1 MNLSLSEIQQE
12 LKQVSNRK
20 LQGYRIAVLRNITV
34 ESIISYLQYYA
45 FKSGFEANISVGNY
59 DNILQDCHGGL
70 GADNKPVFTSETDC
84 ILIFLKLEDFS
95 WSLTRDFLSLSP
107 EKRESE
113 IERVL
118 DYVEQTLQAI
128 RKQSSAIVLWHGLEI
143 PIYKSLGILEDQLPD
158 SQTCTLIRLEVQMK
172 EIFSRFT
179 NVFYVDLTDCITQI
193 GINSFYDNRF
203 WYFSA
208 APYSLDAL
216 NVIAKNDFKFINA
229 LRGKNKKCLILD
241 CDNTLWG
248 GIIGE
253 DGIDGIKLSKHGSGG
268 SFYDFQQEL
277 VNLHNRGVV
286 LALCSK
292 NNEEDVWEVFD
303 MHPEMLLKR
312 EHIAAYEIN
321 WEDKAGN
328 IKNISESLNLGL
340 DSFVFID
347 DSPFETNMVR
357 EILPQVEV
365 ILVDPKQ
372 SFDYRQV
379 IGSTGYFDSLLY
391 SDADRQR
398 TKMYQA
404 ESGRRKLQ
412 KRSGCIDEFLE
423 KLEMEVTV
431 KFADKK
437 SIQRIA
443 QLTQRTNQFNLTT
456 KRYSEAD
463 IKKFIDNDTYDVLYL
478 SLKDKYDD
486 AGIVGAVILQFSGDT
501 AEIDTF
507 LLSCRAIGRG
517 IENAFMSCVIEAAR
531 LRRVKVVQ
539 GEYLPTTKNR
549 QVSDFYSRCGFD
561 EKLRLNIMDSSVDA
575 PPHFRSV
582 IID

>member
-20 LQGYRIAVLRNITV
+20 LQGYRIAVLRNITA
-34 ESIISYLQYYA
+34 ESIIPYLQYYA
-45 FKSGFEANISVGNY
+45 FKSGFEAKVSIGNY

-70 GADNKPVFTSETDC
+70 GADNKPIFTSETDC
-84 ILIFLKLEDFS
+84 ILIFFKLEVFS
-95 WSLTRDFLSLSP
+95 WFLARDFLSLSP

-113 IERVL
+113 IERFL

-128 RKQSSAIVLWHGLEI
+128 RKQCSAVVLWHGLET
-143 PIYKSLGILEDQLPD
+143 PIYKSLGIMEDQMRD
-158 SQTCTLIRLEVQMK
+158 SQTSTLKRLEVQMK
-172 EIFSRFT
+172 DIFSRLT
-179 NVFYVDLTDCITQI
+179 NVFYVDLADCITQI

-203 WYFSA
+203 WHFGA

-216 NVIAKNDFKFINA
+216 NVIAKEDFKYINA
-229 LRGKNKKCLILD
+229 LKGKNKKCLVLD

-248 GIIGE
+248 GIIDE
-253 DGIDGIKLSKHGSGG
+253 DGIDGIKLSKHGLGG

-277 VNLHNRGVV
+277 VNLHHRGVA

-328 IKNISESLNLGL
+328 IKKISESLNLGL

-347 DSPFETNMVR
+347 DSPFETDMVR

-379 IGSTGYFDSLLY
+379 IGSTGYFDSLQY
-391 SDADRQR
+391 SAVDSQR

-423 KLEMEVTV
+423 KLGMEVTV
-431 KFADKK
+431 KFADEK
-437 SIQRIA
+437 SIHRIA

-456 KRYSEAD
+456 KRYSDAD
-463 IKKFIDNDTYDVLYL
+463 IKKFVHNDTCDVLYL
-478 SLKDKYDD
+478 SLKDKYGD
-486 AGIVGAVILQFSGDT
+486 AGIVGAVILQFSGDI

-507 LLSCRAIGRG
+507 LLSCRVIGRG
-517 IENAFMSCVIEAAR
+517 VENAFLSCVIEAAR
-531 LRRVKVVQ
+531 LRKVEIVR
-539 GEYLPTTKNR
+539 GEYLPTSKNQ

-561 EKLRLNIMDSSVDA
+561 EKLRLNIMDNSVDA
-575 PPHFRSV
+575 PAYFRSV
-582 IID
+582 VFD

>member
-1 MNLSLSEIQQE
+1 MYLSLSDIQQA
-12 LKQVSNRK
+12 LKQVPNSK

-34 ESIISYLQYYA
+34 ESIIPYLQYYA
-45 FKSGFEANISVGNY
+45 FKSGFEANVSVGNY
-59 DNILQDCHGGL
+59 DNILQDCHGSL
-70 GADNKPVFTSETDC
+70 GADNKPIFTSDTDC
-84 ILIFLKLEDFS
+84 ILIYFKLENFS
-95 WSLTRDFLSLSP
+95 WSLARDFLSLSP
-107 EKRESE
+107 EQLESE
-113 IERVL
+113 LERVL

-143 PIYKSLGILEDQLPD
+143 PIYKSLGILEEQLPD
-158 SQTCTLIRLEVQMK
+158 SQTSTLKRLEVQMK
-172 EIFSRFT
+172 DIFSRLT
-179 NVFYVDLTDCITQI
+179 NMFYVDLTDCITQI

-208 APYSLDAL
+208 APYSLEAL
-216 NVIAKNDFKFINA
+216 NVIAKNDFKYINA
-229 LRGKNKKCLILD
+229 LKGKNKKCLVLD

-253 DGIDGIKLSKHGSGG
+253 DGIDGIKLSKHGPGG
-268 SFYDFQQEL
+268 GFYDFQQEL
-277 VNLHNRGVV
+277 VSLHHRGVV
-286 LALCSK
+286 LTLCSK

-328 IKNISESLNLGL
+328 IKNISKSLKLGL

-357 EILPQVEV
+357 EFLPQVEV
-365 ILVDPKQ
+365 ILVDSKQ

-379 IGSTGYFDSLLY
+379 IGSTGYFDSLQY
-391 SDADRQR
+391 SDTDRQR

-412 KRSGCIDEFLE
+412 KRFDCIDEFLE

-431 KFADKK
+431 KFAEEK

-463 IKKFIDNDTYDVLYL
+463 IKKFVDNDACDVLCL
-478 SLKDKYDD
+478 SLKDKHGD
-486 AGIVGAVILQFSGDT
+486 AGIVGAVILHFSGDT

-507 LLSCRAIGRG
+507 LLSCRVIGRG
-517 IENAFMSCVIEAAR
+517 IEKAFLSCVVEAAR
-531 LRRVKVVQ
+531 LRKVEIVQ
-539 GEYLPTTKNR
+539 GEYLPTSKNQ

-561 EKLRLNIMDSSVDA
+561 EKLRLNIMDNGVDA
-575 PPHFRSV
+575 PPYFRSV
-582 IID
+582 IFD

>member
-1 MNLSLSEIQQE
+1 MQWW
-12 LKQVSNRK
+12 
-20 LQGYRIAVLRNITV
+20 
-34 ESIISYLQYYA
+34 
-45 FKSGFEANISVGNY
+45 
-59 DNILQDCHGGL
+59 L
-70 GADNKPVFTSETDC
+70 GADNKPILSSGTDC
-84 ILIFLKLEDFS
+84 ILIFFKLEDFS
-95 WSLTRDFLSLSP
+95 WSLARDFLSLSP
-107 EKRESE
+107 EQRESE
-113 IERVL
+113 IERIL
-118 DYVEQTLQAI
+118 DYVEQTLLAI
-128 RKQSSAIVLWHGLEI
+128 RKQSSAVVLWHGLEM

-158 SQTCTLIRLEVQMK
+158 SQTSTLKRLEVQMK
-172 EIFSRFT
+172 DVFSRHT
-179 NVFYVDLTDCITQI
+179 NVFYVDLSDCITQI

-216 NVIAKNDFKFINA
+216 NVIAKNDFKYINT
-229 LRGKNKKCLILD
+229 LKGKNKKCLVLD

-253 DGIDGIKLSKHGSGG
+253 DGIDGIKLSKHGPGG

-277 VNLHNRGVV
+277 VNLHHRGVA

-328 IKNISESLNLGL
+328 IKKISESLNLGL

-347 DSPFETNMVR
+347 DSPFETDMVR

-391 SDADRQR
+391 SAVDRQR

-423 KLEMEVTV
+423 KLGMEVTV
-431 KFADKK
+431 KFADEK
-437 SIQRIA
+437 SIHRIA

-456 KRYSEAD
+456 KRYSDAD
-463 IKKFIDNDTYDVLYL
+463 IKKFVDNDTCDVLYL
-478 SLKDKYDD
+478 SLKDKYGD
-486 AGIVGAVILQFSGDT
+486 AGIVGAVILQSSGNT
-501 AEIDTF
+501 AVIDTF
-507 LLSCRAIGRG
+507 LLSCRVIGRG
-517 IENAFMSCVIEAAR
+517 VENAFLSCAIKAAR
-531 LRRVKVVQ
+531 LRKVEIVQ
-539 GEYLPTTKNR
+539 GEYIPTSKNQ
-549 QVSDFYSRCGFD
+549 QVSGFYSRCGFD
-561 EKLRLNIMDSSVDA
+561 EKLRLNIMHNSVDA
-575 PPHFRSV
+575 PAYFLSV
-582 IID
+582 ILD

>member
-1 MNLSLSEIQQE
+1 
-12 LKQVSNRK
+12 V
-20 LQGYRIAVLRNITV
+20 
-34 ESIISYLQYYA
+34 
-45 FKSGFEANISVGNY
+45 SVGNY
-59 DNILQDCHGGL
+59 DNILQDCHGSL
-70 GADNKPVFTSETDC
+70 GADNKPVFTSDTDC
-84 ILIFLKLEDFS
+84 ILIFLKLENFS
-95 WSLTRDFLSLSP
+95 WSLARDFLRLSP
-107 EKRESE
+107 EQLESE

-128 RKQSSAIVLWHGLEI
+128 RKQCSAVVLWHGLEM

-158 SQTCTLIRLEVQMK
+158 SQTSTLKRLEVQMK

-328 IKNISESLNLGL
+328 IKNISKSLKLGL

-357 EILPQVEV
+357 EILPRVEV

-379 IGSTGYFDSLLY
+379 IGSTGFFDSLQY
-391 SDADRQR
+391 SAVDRQR
-398 TKMYQA
+398 TKMYQV

-423 KLEMEVTV
+423 KLGMEVTV
-431 KFADKK
+431 KFADEK
-437 SIQRIA
+437 SIHRIA

-456 KRYSEAD
+456 KRYSDAD
-463 IKKFIDNDTYDVLYL
+463 IKKFVDNDTCDVLYL

-486 AGIVGAVILQFSGDT
+486 AGIVGAVILQSSGDT
-501 AEIDTF
+501 AEIDTC
-507 LLSCRAIGRG
+507 LLSCRVIGRG
-517 IENAFMSCVIEAAR
+517 VETAFLSCVIEAAR
-531 LRRVKVVQ
+531 LRKVEIVQ
-539 GEYLPTTKNR
+539 GKYSPTSKNQ

-561 EKLRLNIMDSSVDA
+561 EELRLNIMDSSVDA
-575 PPHFRSV
+575 PAYFLSV
-582 IID
+582 IFD

>member
-34 ESIISYLQYYA
+34 ESIIPYLQYYA
-45 FKSGFEANISVGNY
+45 FKSGFEANVSVGNY

-70 GADNKPVFTSETDC
+70 GADNKPVLTSETDC

-95 WSLTRDFLSLSP
+95 WSLARDFLSLRT

-113 IERVL
+113 IEGFL
-118 DYVEQTLQAI
+118 DYVERTLQAI
-128 RKQSSAIVLWHGLEI
+128 RKQCSAVVLWHGLET

-158 SQTCTLIRLEVQMK
+158 SQTCTLKRLEVQMK

-179 NVFYVDLTDCITQI
+179 NVFYVDLADCITQI

-203 WYFSA
+203 WYLSA

-216 NVIAKNDFKFINA
+216 NVIAKNDFKYINA
-229 LRGKNKKCLILD
+229 LNGNNKKCLVLD

-253 DGIDGIKLSKHGSGG
+253 DGIDGIKLSKHGPGG
-268 SFYDFQQEL
+268 GFYDFQQEL
-277 VNLHNRGVV
+277 VNLHHRGVA

-303 MHPEMLLKR
+303 MHPEMLLMR

-328 IKNISESLNLGL
+328 IKKISEFLNLGL

-347 DSPFETNMVR
+347 DSPFETDMVR

-372 SFDYRQV
+372 SFDYRQI

-391 SDADRQR
+391 SDTDRQR
-398 TKMYQA
+398 TKLYQA

-412 KRSGCIDEFLE
+412 KRSDCIDEFLE

-431 KFADKK
+431 KFADEK
-437 SIQRIA
+437 SIQRVA

-478 SLKDKYDD
+478 SLKDKYGD
-486 AGIVGAVILQFSGDT
+486 AGIVGAVILQFSGNT
-501 AEIDTF
+501 AGIDTF
-507 LLSCRAIGRG
+507 LLSCRVIGRG
-517 IENAFMSCVIEAAR
+517 IENAFLSCVIEAAR
-531 LRRVKVVQ
+531 LRKVEIVQ
-539 GEYLPTTKNR
+539 GEYLPTSKNQ
-549 QVSDFYSRCGFD
+549 QVSGFYSRCGFD
-561 EKLRLNIMDSSVDA
+561 KKLRLDIMDNSVDA
-575 PPHFRSV
+575 PSYFRGV
-582 IID
+582 IFD

>member
-1 MNLSLSEIQQE
+1 MNLSLSDIQQE

-20 LQGYRIAVLRNITV
+20 LQGFRIAVLRNITV
-34 ESIISYLQYYA
+34 ESIIPYLQYYA
-45 FKSGFEANISVGNY
+45 FKSGFEANVSVGNY

-95 WSLTRDFLSLSP
+95 WSLARDFLSLRP

-113 IERVL
+113 IERFL

-128 RKQSSAIVLWHGLEI
+128 RKQCSAVVLWHGLEI
-143 PIYKSLGILEDQLPD
+143 PIFKSLGILEDQLPD
-158 SQTCTLIRLEVQMK
+158 SQTSTLKRLEVQMK
-172 EIFSRFT
+172 DIFSRHT
-179 NVFYVDLTDCITQI
+179 NVFYVDLSDCITQI

-208 APYSLDAL
+208 APYSLEGL
-216 NVIAKNDFKFINA
+216 NVIAKKDFKYINA
-229 LRGKNKKCLILD
+229 LKGKNKKCLVLD

-253 DGIDGIKLSKHGSGG
+253 DGIDGIKLSKHGPGG
-268 SFYDFQQEL
+268 GFYDFQQEL
-277 VNLHNRGVV
+277 VNLHHRGVV

-303 MHPEMLLKR
+303 MHQEMLLKR

-328 IKNISESLNLGL
+328 IKKISESLNLGL

-347 DSPFETNMVR
+347 DSPFETDMVR

-372 SFDYRQV
+372 SFDYRKV

-391 SDADRQR
+391 SAVDRQR

-412 KRSGCIDEFLE
+412 KHSNCIDEFLE
-423 KLEMEVTV
+423 KLGMVVTV
-431 KFADKK
+431 KFADEK
-437 SIQRIA
+437 SIHRIA

-463 IKKFIDNDTYDVLYL
+463 IKACVDNDACDVLYL
-478 SLKDKYDD
+478 SLKDKYGD

-501 AEIDTF
+501 AEIDAF
-507 LLSCRAIGRG
+507 LLSCRVIGRG
-517 IENAFMSCVIEAAR
+517 VENAFLSCVVEAAR
-531 LRRVKVVQ
+531 LRKVEIVQ
-539 GEYLPTTKNR
+539 GKFSPTSKNQ
-549 QVSDFYSRCGFD
+549 QVSDFYNRCGFD
-561 EKLRLNIMDSSVDA
+561 EKLRLNIIENSVDA
-575 PPHFRSV
+575 PAHFLSV
-582 IID
+582 IFD